1 MGRLPSHHVRRPR
14 LTSRCA
20 GAEVVVVEAA
30 AGYGKSVFAAE
41 LVDAWGAVAID
52 VLLEEGSVSAQLL
65 VGRLH
70 AAVARA
76 GFLEAAA
83 SMAEAGEDVVGA
95 VDAVIR
101 ALDGESCAIVID
113 DAHHAARDAGHVIS
127 RIAGELGPSQHLVV
141 LARRLPA
148 GAERL
153 RRGDAVHLG
162 ADDLALRTDETL
174 ELCRS
179 GFGLDVETG
188 DARLLDQATGGW
200 TAATVLAA
208 SRAKRTGEALPA
220 IARIAGGGKAPAGAV
235 ASILEEVLVGFGAER
250 ELLMRVAQLP
260 LLDKE
265 LVDEVTGR
273 AGFFDRAL
281 ELGLPLTPARDD
293 WWELPGPVRD
303 HLAAAGKPEPAVL
316 ATAAAHYGRR
326 GELSTAFQ
334 LLLGAGELE
343 EVGELLA
350 RAEPRDIEP
359 IDPLELRSVISRLG
373 DAVLERFPLA
383 MLHVARACE
392 SAALLELRA
401 DLMARAVEA
410 AGQLGEPALLRAV
423 EAERASDLMR
433 DAAGSSEVEL
443 LARRVLSETAPE
455 EQLTRARLLS
465 VLGRA
470 TCWRRDESGRR
481 QEATQPEAAGYLEQA
496 SQLYLELGLRAA
508 AAGLAPY
515 RAIWIHFAL
524 GRPLEALAVL
534 NEALALVLDRP
545 RRYAYVLI
553 FRAEVLLELGR
564 YDEMEA
570 ALAEVERIAEQLGGS
585 DQLSA
590 YAQWQRLQAASLRG
604 DATAV
609 VEHARLVEASRGQW
623 WDVAGP
629 DFLADAADC
638 LDRVGHTALASEY
651 LERAIARPGDATA
664 LIAMAKGALLARH
677 GDPTQA
683 EEALAEAVEAGADVR
698 EHWRVTLLRAFAAY
712 RRGDPEAGALAA
724 RAFEEAARIGQPQL
738 PLLRERDITES
749 LLGLAIETGQ
759 PAALALEASSLPLAL
774 SLLGRFELSQGGRPV
789 ALGEGQ
795 PAQLLKFVAVSGG
808 KVPAERAIEALW
820 PEAVVEAGRNRLR
833 TVLSR
838 LREAAGDVVTR
849 EGELLVL
856 APDIRVDLAQF
867 HAEARQA
874 LALGASEATPAVAVA
889 RSAVS
894 RFRGDL
900 LPYDVYEDWLE
911 APREAARRTMLDLL
925 DLCAEAAA
933 ARADLDELRRVVERT
948 IELAPY
954 DDARYLRAASVLLE
968 QGRKGA
974 ALAVVR
980 RARAALSELGLEP
993 PLQLIRL
1000 ERSLVA

>member
-303 HLAAAGKPEPAVL
+303 HLAAGKPEPAVL